1 MGCAN
6 LQVQAELYTTAKTP
20 GKTGIV
26 KFKTLPN

>member
-6 LQVQAELYTTAKTP
+6 LQEQAELYEIAKTP

-26 KFKTLPN
+26 KIKILPN